1 MGILLSLFET
11 FVFPPLIAHGHIE
24 FYNCVETEE
33 APEPIFFDCKGEEQ
47 QQQEQRSAL
56 DFLPPSPTNTT
67 SEPKQSLALKLQLK
81 FSNLKKKLQK

>member
-11 FVFPPLIAHGHIE
+11 YIFPPLIAHGHIE
-24 FYNCVETEE
+24 FYDCVEREE
-33 APEPIFFDCKGEEQ
+33 VPEPIFFDCEEEQ

-56 DFLPPSPTNTT
+56 NFFPISPTNTA

-81 FSNLKKKLQK
+81 FSKLKKKLQK